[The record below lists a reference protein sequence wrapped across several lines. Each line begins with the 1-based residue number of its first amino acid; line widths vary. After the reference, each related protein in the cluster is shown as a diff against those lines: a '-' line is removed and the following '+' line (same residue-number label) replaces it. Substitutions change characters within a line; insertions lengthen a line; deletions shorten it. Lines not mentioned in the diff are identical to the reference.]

1 MTLEKQEIR
10 ILQPKISDEKTDSF
24 FYHNSG
30 IAHAI
35 RPDGTAILL
44 IAEGDI
50 RIELYNEVY
59 DNKTKETA
67 IEKYELTDKKLKDLE
82 KDGVLIWKNNNW
94 FEIIYTRDGMKC
106 WELVNNS
113 VVYDY
118 DKAIKNFKDCY
129 NRTDLIN
136 IQKAE

>member
-24 FYHNSG
+24 FYDSS

-50 RIELYNEVY
+50 RIEIDGKDY
-59 DNKTKETA
+59 DNKTKEDA
-67 IEKYELTDKKLKDLE
+67 IKKYNITDEKLADLVN
-82 KDGVLIWKNNNW
+82 GGRMIWKNNNW
-94 FEIIYTRDGMKC
+94 FEIIYTRDGMGY
-106 WELVNNS
+106 WTS
-113 VVYDY
+113 VDNTVKYDY
-118 DKAIKNFKDCY
+118 DTAIQLFKDCY
-129 NRTDLIN
+129 NRTDLN
-136 IQKAE
+136 KCD